1 MTSLMKKGKKM
12 KNSYPLISSLLNENR
27 IMRLNRS
34 IDILIHSEKEKQ
46 IRNTDYQQVKKDL
59 GYVVEAAFD
68 NGLPKVDCDDIPE
81 YMEEIYWKSV
91 CSTNDLLNASKKLE
105 KMKEGFDH
113 PYVIAYKTIIDELK
127 PICEKVKEAKNWV
140 VKGRVVKEKSTSE
153 IIKEQDKRTCPCCFG
168 RFSLHNGKMVHH
180 GFQRPGGGY
189 QTESCFGFGY
199 EPFER
204 SNLGTVKIIEH
215 LEYILKS
222 KEENIPLMKKDKS
235 ITIFDKKTL
244 KLTEIH
250 FGSEIFEKEN
260 NRRIEETESE
270 IRHLKK
276 NLSFYNKKL
285 KEWIKTE

>member
-1 MTSLMKKGKKM
+1 MKKGKKM

-113 PYVIAYKTIIDELK
+113 PYVIAYKTIVDELK

-204 SNLGTVKIIEH
+204 SNLGTLKIVEY
-215 LEYILKS
+215 LENILKE
-222 KEENIPLMKKDKS
+222 KELILPRMKEDKVILLLNEKTRKFFEVKLGDEN
-235 ITIFDKKTL
+235 
-244 KLTEIH
+244 
-250 FGSEIFEKEN
+250 FEKEN
-260 NRRIEETESE
+260 NRRILEVERD
-270 IRHLKK
+270 IKVLKK
-276 NLSFYNKKL
+276 DITFYNEKL
-285 KEWIKTE
+285 KNWQKTE

>member
-1 MTSLMKKGKKM
+1 MKKGKKM

-113 PYVIAYKTIIDELK
+113 PYVIAYKTIVDELK
-127 PICEKVKEAKNWV
+127 PICEKVKEAKIWV

-180 GFQRPGGGY
+180 GFQRPGTGY

-204 SNLGTVKIIEH
+204 SNLGTLKIVEY
-215 LEYILKS
+215 LENILKE
-222 KEENIPLMKKDKS
+222 KELILPRMKEDKVILLLNEKTRKFFEVKLGDEN
-235 ITIFDKKTL
+235 
-244 KLTEIH
+244 
-250 FGSEIFEKEN
+250 FEKEN
-260 NRRIEETESE
+260 NRRILEVERD
-270 IRHLKK
+270 IKVLKK
-276 NLSFYNKKL
+276 DITFYNEKL
-285 KEWIKTE
+285 KNWQKTE